1 MKSPY
6 LATHRHPHARQR
18 GAALVVGLLLL
29 VIITL
34 LAVTGMTT
42 ANTELIMAGNEQQRQ
57 NSFRAAE
64 TGVDVAVR
72 NVETVGTTPGLCVR
86 TGPTAVFAS
95 GTDRYSTGSMYVGS
109 GGLIPG
115 WGVNSGEAF
124 FYAITSAGAGARGA
138 RTNLAQGVVKIQ
150 ATGVGGSGGTFTALP
165 TSVPECEPN
174 DLE

>member
-1 MKSPY
+1 MNSP
-6 LATHRHPHARQR
+6 LAKRLSIRHARQR

-64 TGVDVAVR
+64 TGVDDAV
-72 NVETVGTTPGLCVR
+72 NTVEGVGTTPGLCVKS
-86 TGPTAVFAS
+86 AVKEVFGS
-95 GTDRYSTGSMYVGS
+95 GTDRYATAAMFVGS
-109 GGLIPG
+109 GGLVTG
-115 WGVNSGEAF
+115 WGVNSGTAF
-124 FYAITSAGAGARGA
+124 FYAIRSDGAGARGA
-138 RTNLAQGVVKIQ
+138 RSQVAQGVVKIQ
-150 ATGVGGSGGTFTALP
+150 ATSAAGAGGTFTALP

-174 DLE
+174 DLD